1 MKRIPLTH
9 GKYAL
14 VDDEDYKE
22 LTLFRWHAT
31 FIDGN
36 WYARFIDPEEGLPIY
51 MSRFI
56 TGFPDGIVYHANR
69 NSLDNRKSN
78 FVIYY
83 AEGGEEE

>member
-14 VDDEDYKE
+14 VDDEDYEE
-22 LTLFRWHAT
+22 LTLFKWSAT
-31 FIDGN
+31 FITGN
-36 WYARFIDPEEGLPIY
+36 WYAVFADPEEGTVY

-56 TGFPDGIVYHANR
+56 MGFPDGIVYHVNR
-69 NSLDNRKSN
+69 NSLDNRKAN